1 MNHNKVRVMKHNK
14 VYVEAHDMYI
24 FFSIDIYKHM
34 ILKKKGQKYYAV
46 KTLNFDSYMYKLI
59 L

>member
-1 MNHNKVRVMKHNK
+1 MKHNK

-46 KTLNFDSYMYKLI
+46 KTLNFDSYIYKLI